1 MASRLGRPA
10 GLFFR
15 PLISFFF
22 FLSPVPTGP
31 VGSFSPRRTCPRSL
45 FGDTAT
51 ERRADRTVCHRRIC
65 LYSSCYFV
73 TPYLPWRLRTTLRRP
88 QTSVAG
94 SSHENVADRPSY
106 LLEPGVVVSGWPGRQ
121 TFCRG
126 RYPRCRR
133 REGAHPRRTRRRVGA
148 ATRLPSGGRLTR
160 KGLFGSRFG
169 IPRFRSRV

>member
-10 GLFFR
+10 GLFFL
-15 PLISFFF
+15 PS
-22 FLSPVPTGP
+22 FLSFSFCLRFRQDQSEVSVPEGLA
-31 VGSFSPRRTCPRSL
+31 PRSL

-51 ERRADRTVCHRRIC
+51 ERRADRPVCHRRIC

-94 SSHENVADRPSY
+94 SSHENVADRPSC
-106 LLEPGVVVSGWPGRQ
+106 LLETR
-121 TFCRG
+121 RG
-126 RYPRCRR
+126 CFRLARKADILPWSLPTMSKARR
-133 REGAHPRRTRRRVGA
+133 GSPASTRRRVGA

-160 KGLFGSRFG
+160 KGLFGSRFR